1 MPSAP
6 AFGTALPAIQRIPS
20 RVRPWEHEVDG
31 AKLLDAARAAEAAG
45 FAWVACS
52 DHAAVPVSRAQAM
65 GPTWFDAGSTLA
77 FVSGVTTRIRLMP
90 HVLVLPYRHPL
101 LVAKQYGTLDFLTG
115 GRVIMGVGSGHLKP
129 EFRTLGADFERRGR
143 VSDEYLRAIAVA
155 WEQEVAKFDGE
166 TIAFRD
172 VMVSPRVAQRPR
184 PPFWIGGNS
193 GAALRRAATLGEG
206 WIPWQLDPEEFAG
219 LATRAR
225 RLRDDS
231 GRSGPFELVAPL
243 TAAAG
248 AAADAV
254 VAEAAR
260 WRAAGATA
268 FHVGVGA
275 ETFDEYLRRL
285 EWFGSEVIPR
295 VA

>member
-1 MPSAP
+1 
-6 AFGTALPAIQRIPS
+6 
-20 RVRPWEHEVDG
+20 
-31 AKLLDAARAAEAAG
+31 
-45 FAWVACS
+45 
-52 DHAAVPVSRAQAM
+52 
-65 GPTWFDAGSTLA
+65 
-77 FVSGVTTRIRLMP
+77 
-90 HVLVLPYRHPL
+90 
-101 LVAKQYGTLDFLTG
+101 
-115 GRVIMGVGSGHLKP
+115 
-129 EFRTLGADFERRGR
+129 
-143 VSDEYLRAIAVA
+143 
-155 WEQEVAKFDGE
+155 
-166 TIAFRD
+166 
-172 VMVSPRVAQRPR
+172 
-184 PPFWIGGNS
+184 

-225 RLRDDS
+225 RLRDNS

-285 EWFGSEVIPR
+285 EWVGSEVIPR
-295 VA
+295 VAGSVAQPSCRRGSMQ